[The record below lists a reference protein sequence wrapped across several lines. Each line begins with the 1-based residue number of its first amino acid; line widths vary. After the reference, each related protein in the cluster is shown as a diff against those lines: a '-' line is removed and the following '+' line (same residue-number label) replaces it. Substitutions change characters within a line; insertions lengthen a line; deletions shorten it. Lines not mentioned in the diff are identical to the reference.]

1 MNRIAYLD
9 LVGGV
14 AGDMLLCALLDAGET
29 RDPGMGTRIL
39 EELAHLPLA
48 HRGARVEPVKRGG
61 IRALLLVDPPGSWGG
76 AGGTPESRGQASAI
90 PELGGHSGDT
100 RSLAEIRA
108 LLDGA
113 GLPAAVRDLAA
124 RVFERLAA
132 AESRVHGRP
141 VEDVRLHEAGADD
154 AIFDVVGVCL
164 ALEALG
170 IDRVESSPIP
180 LGGRAGEPGRHGPAL
195 LPAPATAELLRGH
208 PVSGPPPCGE
218 ATTPTGAA
226 LVTTL
231 ADRFGPPSAM
241 RIEAIGYGAGSRDPA
256 GFPNVVRVLVG
267 EATGETAGPPDALN
281 GSELAEDAT
290 LERLVVLEANIDD
303 LSPQL
308 IADAAAAL
316 LEAGAL
322 DSWVTPIVMKKGR
335 PGFVLGALSAP
346 GTVAA
351 VRRAFFETTTTL
363 GVREHDVE
371 RTALSRHIDTVTV
384 GGAPVRVKVGLL
396 DGVVVTAMPEHDD
409 LAALARAIGPT
420 VRSLSDRALAAWRAK
435 DPADDPGRDV
445 ASGATPP
452 NANRP
457 TSGDEP

>member
-1 MNRIAYLD
+1 VTRVAYLD
-9 LVGGV
+9 LIGGV
-14 AGDMLLCALLDAGET
+14 AGDMLICALLDAGET
-29 RDPGMGTRIL
+29 LEPGLGRRIL
-39 EELAHLPLA
+39 DELAHLPLA

-61 IRALLLVDPPGSWGG
+61 IRALRLVDPPGNEGNPDGSGG
-76 AGGTPESRGQASAI
+76 APESAGPVAAN
-90 PELGGHSGDT
+90 PELGGHSGPT

-108 LLDGA
+108 VLGNADVRA
-113 GLPAAVRDLAA
+113 RVRDRAG
-124 RVFERLAA
+124 RVFERLAT
-132 AESRVHGRP
+132 AESHVHGRP

-170 IDRVESSPIP
+170 IERVESSAVPM
-180 LGGRAGEPGRHGPAL
+180 GGREGAIEAGAGGGSLPVI
-195 LPAPATAELLRGH
+195 PAPATAELLRGH
-208 PVSGPPPCGE
+208 PASGPPPFGE

-231 ADRFGPPSAM
+231 ADRFGPPPTM

-256 GFPNVVRVLVG
+256 GVPNVVRVLIG
-267 EATGETAGPPDALN
+267 EAVAGA
-281 GSELAEDAT
+281 AT
-290 LERLVVLEANIDD
+290 TEQLVVLEANIDD

-335 PGFVLGALSAP
+335 PGVILGALAAP
-346 GTVAA
+346 GAVAA

-371 RTALSRHIDTVTV
+371 RTALSRRIDTVMV
-384 GGAPVRVKVGLL
+384 AGSPVRLKVGLL
-396 DGVVVTAMPEHDD
+396 DGAPVTATPEHDD
-409 LAALARAIGPT
+409 LAALGTATGRT
-420 VRSLSDRALAAWRAK
+420 VRSLSDQALEAWRA
-435 DPADDPGRDV
+435 ANA
-445 ASGATPP
+445 ASGPDRT
-452 NANRP
+452 
-457 TSGDEP
+457 GDKR